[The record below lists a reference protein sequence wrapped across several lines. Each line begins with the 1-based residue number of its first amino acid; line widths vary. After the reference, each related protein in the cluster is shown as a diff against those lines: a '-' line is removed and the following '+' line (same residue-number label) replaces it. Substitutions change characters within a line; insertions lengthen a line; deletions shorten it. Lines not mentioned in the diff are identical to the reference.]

1 MEKKDHYRLYKSG
14 KRWLAALVVTVA
26 GGAVLTTAGP
36 TVQAADTDDAAKVT
50 AAEPASWETQLAA
63 LKSAVAA
70 GNWGNLT
77 VNNQTVSAVLA
88 GVTDEASFNSAWS
101 EVAQTI
107 ISNTVASKFAKPA
120 DQTAFIQAQSTDAQY
135 AGKTNA
141 EVLSEIIQSGAAAPD
156 FGAVLNHLITY
167 TTTEA
172 DQFQPATDDPV
183 KTNKNN
189 LTAFL
194 QANSKIGQLLV
205 EKKDGTTTTV
215 TAIVAQAADAD
226 SLAQAWSAVA
236 QAVITNEMQAKLNL
250 PDTTSAASRNTMSK
264 LLAAKAN
271 GATVANNQVLANVVA
286 ANTPST
292 ENPELNVATAMG
304 NICEAV
310 DSAVANTQLAAD
322 WQENKDSLLAF
333 LQSSNLGSLTAPTAG
348 GSLTALVNGV
358 QDTAGLTKAWG
369 ETAQA
374 VLINEMQTKLGLA
387 DTTSVASRSK
397 LADLLNTKSS
407 DTHYSGDTNGD
418 VFEKVIAANTP
429 SAANPTPNFA
439 TLVTSLRSYV
449 TDAVKAEN
457 LTGQSQ
463 VVIRDW
469 ANGVIIN
476 QRSTTVTSGQTI
488 PLYAAAHD
496 GLSFDSV
503 KIDGVTQSTTNGTL
517 NFSRTFSQ
525 STTYYVDYYFIKS
538 TGYTEKDARGTVY
551 IKNTNGAALY
561 SNMNMTA
568 QITDRNLKQGT
579 AWASYK
585 KVYDAQGNV
594 VGYNLGGQQY
604 VKASDVQETPI
615 GDVTTQTFNG
625 VVSVINPWTP
635 VYSDSAMTKQINNW
649 TLDAGTRWQVFQ
661 KVFIDGKLAGYN
673 LGGQQF
679 IKANAVQQSTTP
691 STPQQQIIPNSGV
704 VSIISPYGARVYSD
718 AAMTKDTGRV
728 LPQGARYQYNN
739 EVYTK
744 GQLTAFNVGGN
755 QFISV
760 ADIATQIPLY
770 RGSGTF
776 TVRYPANPRW
786 GVAVLDSNLQVLK
799 IIPAGTHWRSYGIGI
814 LSDGRT
820 YYSLGGNQWVPTDY
834 GFVQ

>member
-1 MEKKDHYRLYKSG
+1 MERKRHYRMYKSG
-14 KRWLAALVVTVA
+14 KHWMTAAVVTM
-26 GGAVLTTAGP
+26 AVGVPLATQVPA
-36 TVQAADTDDAAKVT
+36 VKAADTGNQATVT
-50 AAEPASWETQLAA
+50 AVAQQDDSWKANAQA
-63 LKSAVAA
+63 LKDALTKGSWSSLKPSGQNADLGTLVSNATDKATLNTSWNTAVQTISNTTLQKLLGTTDATKITAFRAGQSTVPYYQGYTNDQVINRFVAQSTVGAAETTPAISYSSTLNSLVVYLNSAVQVNWQTNKTALQSYLTNNGLTTLPVDA
-70 GNWGNLT
+70 SGNTIGA
-77 VNNQTVSAVLA
+77 TVSAVNDATSL
-88 GVTDEASFNSAWS
+88 NNAW
-101 EVAQTI
+101 
-107 ISNTVASKFAKPA
+107 
-120 DQTAFIQAQSTDAQY
+120 
-135 AGKTNA
+135 
-141 EVLSEIIQSGAAAPD
+141 
-156 FGAVLNHLITY
+156 
-167 TTTEA
+167 
-172 DQFQPATDDPV
+172 
-183 KTNKNN
+183 
-189 LTAFL
+189 
-194 QANSKIGQLLV
+194 
-205 EKKDGTTTTV
+205 
-215 TAIVAQAADAD
+215 AQAANVIARDEIRRQLGLPNDTNATYRKQID
-226 SLAQAWSAVA
+226 EFLQLVSKVSGYQGRSNINVLNDK
-236 QAVITNEMQAKLNL
+236 ITNGM
-250 PDTTSAASRNTMSK
+250 
-264 LLAAKAN
+264 
-271 GATVANNQVLANVVA
+271 
-286 ANTPST
+286 
-292 ENPELNVATAMG
+292 
-304 NICEAV
+304 
-310 DSAVANTQLAAD
+310 
-322 WQENKDSLLAF
+322 
-333 LQSSNLGSLTAPTAG
+333 PT
-348 GSLTALVNGV
+348 
-358 QDTAGLTKAWG
+358 
-369 ETAQA
+369 
-374 VLINEMQTKLGLA
+374 
-387 DTTSVASRSK
+387 
-397 LADLLNTKSS
+397 
-407 DTHYSGDTNGD
+407 
-418 VFEKVIAANTP
+418 
-429 SAANPTPNFA
+429 AANPTPNFA

-679 IKANAVQQSTTP
+679 IKANAVQESTTP

-744 GQLTAFNVGGN
+744 GQLTAFNVGGS

-770 RGSGTF
+770 GGSGTF

>member
-1 MEKKDHYRLYKSG
+1 MERKRHYRMYKSG
-14 KRWLAALVVTVA
+14 KHWMTAAVVTM
-26 GGAVLTTAGP
+26 AVGVPLATQVPA
-36 TVQAADTDDAAKVT
+36 VKAADT
-50 AAEPASWETQLAA
+50 
-63 LKSAVAA
+63 
-70 GNWGNLT
+70 GN
-77 VNNQTVSAVLA
+77 
-88 GVTDEASFNSAWS
+88 
-101 EVAQTI
+101 
-107 ISNTVASKFAKPA
+107 
-120 DQTAFIQAQSTDAQY
+120 QA
-135 AGKTNA
+135 
-141 EVLSEIIQSGAAAPD
+141 
-156 FGAVLNHLITY
+156 
-167 TTTEA
+167 
-172 DQFQPATDDPV
+172 
-183 KTNKNN
+183 
-189 LTAFL
+189 
-194 QANSKIGQLLV
+194 
-205 EKKDGTTTTV
+205 TV
-215 TAIVAQAADAD
+215 TAVAQQDDSWKANAQALKDALTKGGWSSLKPSGQNTDLGTLVSNATDKATLNTSWNTVVQTISTTTLQKLLGTTDTTEINKFLSTQSSDGSYQGYTNNQVIALFVARSTIGDNQTTPTVSYPSTLNSLIVYLNRAVQVNWQTNKTALQNYLVNNGLTTVPVDASGNTIGATVNAVNDATSLNNAWAQAANVIARDEIRRQLGLPNDTNATYRKQID
-226 SLAQAWSAVA
+226 EFLQLVSKVSGYQGRSNINVLNDK
-236 QAVITNEMQAKLNL
+236 ITNGM
-250 PDTTSAASRNTMSK
+250 
-264 LLAAKAN
+264 
-271 GATVANNQVLANVVA
+271 
-286 ANTPST
+286 
-292 ENPELNVATAMG
+292 
-304 NICEAV
+304 
-310 DSAVANTQLAAD
+310 
-322 WQENKDSLLAF
+322 
-333 LQSSNLGSLTAPTAG
+333 PT
-348 GSLTALVNGV
+348 
-358 QDTAGLTKAWG
+358 
-369 ETAQA
+369 
-374 VLINEMQTKLGLA
+374 
-387 DTTSVASRSK
+387 
-397 LADLLNTKSS
+397 
-407 DTHYSGDTNGD
+407 
-418 VFEKVIAANTP
+418 
-429 SAANPTPNFA
+429 AANPTPNFA

-604 VKASDVQETPI
+604 VKASDVQEAPI

-679 IKANAVQQSTTP
+679 IKANAVQESTTP

-744 GQLTAFNVGGN
+744 GQLTAFNVGGS

-770 RGSGTF
+770 GGSGTF

>member
-1 MEKKDHYRLYKSG
+1 MERKRHYRMYKSG
-14 KRWLAALVVTVA
+14 KHWMTAAVVTMAVGVPLAAQVP
-26 GGAVLTTAGP
+26 AVK
-36 TVQAADTDDAAKVT
+36 AADTGNQATVT
-50 AAEPASWETQLAA
+50 AVAQQDDSWKVNAQA
-63 LKSAVAA
+63 LKDALTTNAWSSLKPSNQTDDLGTIVGKATDKDTLNAAWNTAVQTISNTTLQKLLGTTDATKIAAFRADDSPVAYYQGYTNDRVISLFVTRSTIGAAETAPTISYSSTLNSLVVYLNSAVQVNWQTNKTALQSYLTNNGLTTLPVDA
-70 GNWGNLT
+70 SGNTIGAT
-77 VNNQTVSAVLA
+77 VNAVNDATSLNNAWAGAANVIARDEIRRQLGFPNDTSATYRTQIDQFLQTVSKVS
-88 GVTDEASFNSAWS
+88 GY
-101 EVAQTI
+101 QGR
-107 ISNTVASKFAKPA
+107 SN
-120 DQTAFIQAQSTDAQY
+120 I
-135 AGKTNA
+135 N
-141 EVLSEIIQSGAAAPD
+141 
-156 FGAVLNHLITY
+156 VLN
-167 TTTEA
+167 
-172 DQFQPATDDPV
+172 
-183 KTNKNN
+183 
-189 LTAFL
+189 
-194 QANSKIGQLLV
+194 
-205 EKKDGTTTTV
+205 EK
-215 TAIVAQAADAD
+215 
-226 SLAQAWSAVA
+226 
-236 QAVITNEMQAKLNL
+236 ITNGM
-250 PDTTSAASRNTMSK
+250 PTT
-264 LLAAKAN
+264 
-271 GATVANNQVLANVVA
+271 
-286 ANTPST
+286 
-292 ENPELNVATAMG
+292 
-304 NICEAV
+304 
-310 DSAVANTQLAAD
+310 
-322 WQENKDSLLAF
+322 
-333 LQSSNLGSLTAPTAG
+333 
-348 GSLTALVNGV
+348 
-358 QDTAGLTKAWG
+358 
-369 ETAQA
+369 
-374 VLINEMQTKLGLA
+374 
-387 DTTSVASRSK
+387 
-397 LADLLNTKSS
+397 
-407 DTHYSGDTNGD
+407 
-418 VFEKVIAANTP
+418 
-429 SAANPTPNFA
+429 ANPTPNFA

-457 LTGQSQ
+457 PTGQSQ

-525 STTYYVDYYFIKS
+525 STTYYVDYYFTKS
-538 TGYTEKDARGTVY
+538 VGYTEKDARSTVY
-551 IKNTNGAALY
+551 IKNVNGAVLY

-679 IKANAVQQSTTP
+679 IKANAVQESTTP

-744 GQLTAFNVGGN
+744 GQLTAFNVGGS

-770 RGSGTF
+770 GGSGTF